1 MTIYLVMKSVSQPQ
15 YVNYN
20 ACMDYAEPYNEVH
33 SAYYNKED
41 ARRICDQLDA
51 SSVNKNVSDDDD
63 EEQPETFYWTKSI
76 EVQ

>member
-1 MTIYLVMKSVSQPQ
+1 MKIFLVMKSISQPQ
-15 YVNYN
+15 YVDYN
-20 ACMDYAEPYNEVH
+20 ASMDYAEPYNEVH

-51 SSVNKNVSDDDD
+51 SSSNVTVTNDDD
-63 EEQPETFYWTKSI
+63 EELPVTYYWIKSI